1 MGMMN
6 GDGTNPNKEVAR
18 EGETERGGIMQLSR
32 RAKRRCTD
40 VAGKESEAK
49 KCAPPSLCSAFLQDK
64 ASGADADAA
73 PVENTVSNVA

>member
-1 MGMMN
+1 MMN

-18 EGETERGGIMQLSR
+18 EGGGIMQLSR
-32 RAKRRCTD
+32 RAKRRCRD
-40 VAGKESEAK
+40 VAERERESEAK

-64 ASGADADAA
+64 ASGADAA